1 MRDIITKVINK
12 NNKLF
17 GFNRIYLKKER
28 VIKSTLSL
36 NLLETLLHKTSTTK
50 IKDSISQISKNR
62 RKNIAAIKIN
72 NIIGHK

>member
-1 MRDIITKVINK
+1 MRDIITKVIDK
-12 NNKLF
+12 NNKAF

-36 NLLETLLHKTSTTK
+36 NLLETLLNKSSTTK
-50 IKDSISQISKNR
+50 IKDSISQINKNR